1 MSKKYTII
9 LHDITFE
16 KVDEYGH
23 PLMDDKGYIIV
34 YEAPNAD
41 YSWVAESFNDCD
53 DEELGTLLVPI
64 KEMRYA

>member
-23 PLMDDKGYIIV
+23 PLMDDKGNIIV
-34 YEAPNAD
+34 YEAPYAD
-41 YSWVAESFNDCD
+41 YSWVTEAFNVY
-53 DEELGTLLVPI
+53 DEEELERMLVPI
-64 KEMRYA
+64 KEVQNA